1 MVYDLKGKVA
11 IITGA
16 TRGIGKQCALDLAK
30 LGVNIVIAA
39 KSDEPQ
45 PTLPGT
51 IYSVAKEIEDLY
63 GNINNIKVLPIKVD
77 VRDEKSVKQ
86 CIDKTIQMFGRIDI
100 LINNASA
107 LWWQPITKTP
117 YNKYDLIN
125 QVNSRGTFLMTKECL
140 PHMEKIGTGFIINM
154 SPPISLH
161 PNALKNRVAY
171 SISKYGMTL
180 VALGVA
186 AEYAGTGICAN
197 TLWPATVIE
206 SSAAENFQLGDIS
219 MWRKATI
226 LSDCVIKILSEDPKT
241 FNGNELIDEDYLRS
255 RGENDFIKYR
265 CDPNI
270 EPPRMDEL
278 EGTNEK
284 QGVFNRGRALTPE
297 QRKAFLESLKQGNK
311 SKL

>member
-1 MVYDLKGKVA
+1 MVFDLKGKVA

-30 LGVNIVIAA
+30 QGCHVVIAA

-51 IYSVAKEIEDLY
+51 IYSVAKEIEALY
-63 GNINNIKVLPIKVD
+63 GPEVKALPFKVD
-77 VRDEKSVKQ
+77 VRDEKSIKDCVN
-86 CIDKTIQMFGRIDI
+86 KTIEMFGRVDI

-117 YNKYDLIN
+117 ANKYDLITQIN
-125 QVNSRGTFLMTKECL
+125 ARGTFLMTKECL
-140 PHMEKIGTGFIINM
+140 PHMEKNGVGFIINM

-161 PNALKNRVAY
+161 PNSLRNRVAY

-186 AEYAGTGICAN
+186 AEYVGTGICAN
-197 TLWPATVIE
+197 TLWPATIVE
-206 SSAAENFQLGDIS
+206 SSAAENFQLGDSS
-219 MWRKATI
+219 MWRKATV
-226 LSDCVIKILSEDPKT
+226 LSDSVLQILKEDPKT
-241 FNGNELIDEDYLRS
+241 FTGNELIDEDYLRS
-255 RGENDFIKYR
+255 RGVTDFVKYR
-265 CDPNI
+265 CDPNV

-278 EGTNEK
+278 EGTKE
-284 QGVFNRGRALTPE
+284 GVFNRGRALSPAE
-297 QRKAFLESLKQGNK
+297 RQKVLNDLRGKYESK